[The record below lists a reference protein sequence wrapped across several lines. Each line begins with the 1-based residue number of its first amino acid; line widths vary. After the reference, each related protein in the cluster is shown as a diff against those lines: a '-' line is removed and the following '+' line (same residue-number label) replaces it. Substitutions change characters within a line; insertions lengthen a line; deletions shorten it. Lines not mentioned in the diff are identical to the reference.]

1 MDAILIFLTSLASAY
16 LARRL
21 AQREPFGLP
30 DLVIGLFAGF
40 MSLVLAR
47 FLDSQNAGASLGLP
61 LLLACCLALGL
72 ESLQQPAT
80 AE

>member
-1 MDAILIFLTSLASAY
+1 
-16 LARRL
+16 
-21 AQREPFGLP
+21 
-30 DLVIGLFAGF
+30 

-72 ESLQQPAT
+72 ESLQRPAT